1 MYFLYTLEMYS
12 VMKIISIMLD
22 IIICFIR
29 RFTFIWLNLKCYAVN
44 LTIYR
49 IFRSVVIYELYAT

>member
-1 MYFLYTLEMYS
+1 MYS